1 MYRREFAIVLI
12 ILAAFVFACGC
23 TGTGTTTTAD
33 ENVIGVLLPLTGD
46 YTESGQAV
54 RAAVEVA
61 AEDVN
66 NYFTQIGSTFQ
77 VRLVVE
83 DTATDPAVAL
93 DKLKQLE
100 KEGIRIVIGPGSSA
114 ELEAIRSYADEHGI
128 LVVSTM
134 STAPSLAIEGDNVF
148 RFVPPDTFQADA
160 MAYCLEEDGIAAVVP
175 VWRGDVWGDELRNL
189 TKGAFEEAGGA
200 FFDGVMY
207 TPGTED
213 YGNLVSDLD
222 IQVGRAID
230 THGAGKVGVYAVTFS
245 EIVPIMEA
253 ASGTGNLSQ
262 VRWYGCDANVLLD
275 TLTAPGDAARFAAQT
290 DFTGPAIG
298 NANRDPRSE
307 AVYQKIQDRLGHKPD
322 GYGMASYDAV
332 WVVALTGIQTSSTDV
347 ADLKVALT
355 ETASW
360 YQGSQG
366 TAVELD
372 SAGDPSTAHYVF
384 WSLGRDGDAYG
395 WEQVYTYNIW
405 GPGTLPEFEPVGS

>member
-1 MYRREFAIVLI
+1 MYRRELAIALI
-12 ILAAFVFACGC
+12 ILAAVVFACGC
-23 TGTGTTTTAD
+23 AGTGTTPTPDVT
-33 ENVIGVLLPLTGD
+33 VVGVLLPLTGD

-54 RAAVEVA
+54 RAAVETA

-66 NYFTQIGSTFQ
+66 AYFTKIGSRFQ
-77 VRLVVE
+77 VRFVVE

-93 DKLKQLE
+93 EKLKQLE
-100 KEGIRIVIGPGSSA
+100 EKGIRIVIGPGSSA
-114 ELEAIRSYADEHGI
+114 ELEAIRSYADGHGI

-175 VWRGDVWGDELRNL
+175 VWRGDVWGGELRDL
-189 TKGAFEEAGGA
+189 AKAAFGEHGGV
-200 FFDGVMY
+200 FYDGVVY

-213 YGNLVSDLD
+213 YGDLVSDLD

-230 THGAGKVGVYAVTFS
+230 THGAGNVGVYAVTFS
-245 EIVPIMEA
+245 EIVPIMGA

-262 VRWYGCDANVLLD
+262 VRWYGCDANALLD
-275 TLTAPGDAARFAAQT
+275 TLTDPGDAARFAAQT

-298 NANRDPRSE
+298 NADRDPRAE
-307 AVYQKIQDRLGHKPD
+307 VVYQKIQDRLGHKPD
-322 GYGMASYDAV
+322 GYSMASYDAV
-332 WVVALTGIQTSSTDV
+332 WVVAIAGIQTSSTDV
-347 ADLKVALT
+347 NDLKAALT
-355 ETASW
+355 ETAAW
-360 YQGSQG
+360 YSGSQG
-366 TAVELD
+366 AALELD

-384 WSLGRDGDAYG
+384 WSLERDGDAFG